1 MSKYFSKPFE
11 LNNGNVKIEL
21 DLSNYAAKTYLKAA
35 TGVDISNLT
44 TNPDL
49 VSLKAEVDKI
59 DRDKLKTFPVDL
71 SKLSNVIDHDVVKKN
86 LYMINFSLRLT
97 LLLQRNCS
105 ENAI

>member
-44 TNPDL
+44 TKPDL
-49 VSLKAEVDKI
+49 VS
-59 DRDKLKTFPVDL
+59 
-71 SKLSNVIDHDVVKKN
+71 
-86 LYMINFSLRLT
+86 
-97 LLLQRNCS
+97 
-105 ENAI
+105 